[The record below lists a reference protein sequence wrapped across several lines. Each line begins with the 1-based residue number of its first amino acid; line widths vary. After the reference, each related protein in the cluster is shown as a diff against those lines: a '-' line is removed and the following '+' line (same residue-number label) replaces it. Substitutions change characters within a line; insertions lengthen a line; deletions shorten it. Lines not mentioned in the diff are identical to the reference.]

1 MPVDSTGDAPAL
13 PTYRLHNNGKSG
25 APNHRPTTSLAIF
38 AQMVSQGC
46 TAEERGIGVGMC
58 SSM

>member
-13 PTYRLHNNGKSG
+13 PTVRLHNSGKSG
-25 APNHRPTTSLAIF
+25 APNHRPSTSLAIF

-46 TAEERGIGVGMC
+46 TAEERGIGVRMY